1 MTCVLPVLLFGSEH
15 WTLPA
20 DMLRR
25 LQRVW
30 RFFIRTILGLSP
42 HDVISDHI
50 TDAELHLRLGVP
62 SLLTSLQQRLG
73 GWLGHLA
80 RLPPTCLTRLMLL
93 GTLSCRSLP
102 PAPTSERRTAYFS
115 RVQGVLRL
123 LPGIDTRIWARQA
136 MDKLFWKTA
145 VRNMV
150 IAPQTRSTPAE
161 DRVRLRPSR
170 RIPEQN
176 LHCPIAGCLFL
187 ARNLQGLNAHINI
200 QHAQGRR
207 SMWKCPHCDAE
218 YHHKGAWTVHISRW
232 GADASDSD
240 HSPVQPRARNSS
252 EHEFVCPEPLFG
264 LSFLSL
270 SQLNRH
276 TRSQCLGRP
285 GGPAVP
291 RQGKYMQP
299 CDLCDTWWTSSQA
312 LGIHKRRSH

>member
-1 MTCVLPVLLFGSEH
+1 MCCAVFNGCG
-15 WTLPA
+15 A
-20 DMLRR
+20 
-25 LQRVW
+25 
-30 RFFIRTILGLSP
+30 FFIRTVLGLSP
-42 HDVISDHI
+42 HDIISGHI
-50 TDAELHLRLGVP
+50 TDAELHLRLGAP
-62 SLLTSLQQRLG
+62 SILTSLQQRLA

-80 RLPPTCLTRLMLL
+80 RLPPTRLTRMMLF

-102 PAPTSERRTAYFS
+102 PAPTSGRRITYFS

-123 LPGIDTRIWARQA
+123 MPGIDTRIWARQA

-150 IAPQTRSTPAE
+150 IAPQSRSTPAA

-176 LHCPIAGCLFL
+176 LHCPIAGCLFV

-207 SMWKCPHCDAE
+207 SLWKCPHCDAE
-218 YHHKGAWTVHISRW
+218 YHHKGAWTVHISRC

-240 HSPVQPRARNSS
+240 HSPVQPRARTSS
-252 EHEFVCPEPLFG
+252 EREFVCPDPLCG
-264 LSFLSL
+264 LFFLFL

-276 TRSQCLGRP
+276 TRSGRP
-285 GGPAVP
+285 GSLAVP
-291 RQGKYMQP
+291 RQGKYMLP
-299 CDLCDTWWTSSQA
+299 CDLCDTWWASSQA
-312 LGIHKRRSH
+312 LGIHKSRSH